1 MISKIIKNRR
11 SVFPA
16 QYNNQPISKEEI
28 STILESANWAP
39 THKRTEPWRFKIF
52 HGTSQV
58 ALGKFMAET
67 YKETTEN
74 FSELTYNKFMD
85 NPVKAGCVIAICMQR
100 EPKESLPE
108 WEEIAATAMAVQN
121 MWLTAS
127 NMGIGSYWATPGVIK
142 YMDKFIQMEENEKC
156 FGFFIWVNLTANFQ
170 RECAKLPSRKRPF
183 GFNGLIHFLIENFS
197 LVCFCKFV
205 LFKVEF

>member
-1 MISKIIKNRR
+1 MISEIIKNRR
-11 SVFPA
+11 AVFPA

-28 STILESANWAP
+28 LTILESANWAP
-39 THKRTEPWRFKIF
+39 THKRTEPWRFKVF

-74 FSELTYNKFMD
+74 FSEFTYAKFMD

-100 EPKESLPE
+100 EPNESLPE

-127 NMGIGSYWATPGVIK
+127 SLGIGSYWSSPGLMK
-142 YMDKFIQMEENEKC
+142 YLDKFIEMEEGERC
-156 FGFFIWVNLTANFQ
+156 FGFFYMGKYDGELPEGTRKISIEEKTVWV
-170 RECAKLPSRKRPF
+170 
-183 GFNGLIHFLIENFS
+183 
-197 LVCFCKFV
+197 
-205 LFKVEF
+205 